1 MRVLPNTPASEA
13 GLRRHDVVIE
23 MKGKAVRT
31 ADEAKQVV
39 DESVVG
45 DVLTVKVRDWNTNG
59 LTFPFAGS
67 GISKRGEGVTIWLG
81 SVNTILLWFRPI
93 VRG

>member
-23 MKGKAVRT
+23 MKGKTVRT

-39 DESVVG
+39 DESMVG
-45 DVLTVKVRDWNTNG
+45 DVLIVKVRH
-59 LTFPFAGS
+59 
-67 GISKRGEGVTIWLG
+67 
-81 SVNTILLWFRPI
+81 
-93 VRG
+93 

>member
-1 MRVLPNTPASEA
+1 MYWAWTSNDKVNGAIIMRVLPNTPASEA

-39 DESVVG
+39 DESMVG
-45 DVLTVKVRDWNTNG
+45 DVLTVKVRNCNTKRTG
-59 LTFPFAGS
+59 LFGRRMRVF
-67 GISKRGEGVTIWLG
+67 
-81 SVNTILLWFRPI
+81 
-93 VRG
+93 